1 MLLAILEAVISGI
14 VIEVIFNAWHK
25 RHQIL
30 AIIQQREAKPQAAIE
45 TAPEEAPPETQ
56 AAPKPAKTTATPTPT
71 MHSLLQQ
78 LRPFRM
84 IARVF
89 VAGLT
94 GFIIGGLVAGIV
106 EAETSREIALGS
118 GASFLYIGIPMALT
132 WLLLWTTGPL
142 KHVTLD

>member
-1 MLLAILEAVISGI
+1 MLGAILEAIVSAI

-30 AIIQQREAKPQAAIE
+30 EIIQQRETKPQTAIE
-45 TAPEEAPPETQ
+45 
-56 AAPKPAKTTATPTPT
+56 AAPQATPKPTATASDRTTATDSN
-71 MHSLLQQ
+71 MQSLLQQ

-94 GFIIGGLVAGIV
+94 GFIIGGLVSGIV

-118 GASFLYIGIPMALT
+118 GESFLYIGIPLVLT
-132 WLLLWTTGPL
+132 WLLLWTVGPL
-142 KHVTLD
+142 KRVATD